1 MQLIT
6 KSIRKKLE
14 SNYNERQAAENP
26 GWRPYRNF
34 DPRPVV
40 KLFNPVGSQTWL
52 LTEIEPGTNHA
63 FGLCD
68 MGMGSP
74 ELGYVSITQLAEIEI
89 PGWRNMGIERDI
101 HFNPVMTISEYAEQ
115 ARETG
120 GIAA

>member
-1 MQLIT
+1 MILISTKNRKQLEANH
-6 KSIRKKLE
+6 LE
-14 SNYNERQAAENP
+14 AQAAETTE
-26 GWRPYRNF
+26 RNF

-40 KLFNPVGSQTWL
+40 KLFNPCGAQTWL
-52 LTEIEPGTNHA
+52 LTEIEPGTNNA

-74 ELGYVSITQLAEIEI
+74 ELGYVSIDELAALKI
-89 PGWRNMGIERDI
+89 PGWGNTGIERDI
-101 HFNPVMTISEYAEQ
+101 HFEADMTISEYADL

>member
-1 MQLIT
+1 MILIT
-6 KSIRKKLE
+6 AKNRKQLE
-14 SNYNERQAAENP
+14 ANYLETQASEISE
-26 GWRPYRNF
+26 RNF

-74 ELGYVSITQLAEIEI
+74 ELGYVSIDELAALKL
-89 PGWRNMGIERDI
+89 PFNMGIERDI
-101 HFNPVMTISEYAEQ
+101 HFQADLTISEYAEQ
-115 ARETG
+115 ARYTG
-120 GIAA
+120 SIAA

>member
-6 KSIRKKLE
+6 NEIRKQLE
-14 SNYNERQAAENP
+14 ANYIETQAAETSE
-26 GWRPYRNF
+26 RNF

-40 KLFNPVGSQTWL
+40 KLFNPCGAQTWL
-52 LTEIEPGTNHA
+52 ITEIEPGTNNA

-74 ELGYVSITQLAEIEI
+74 ELGYVSIDELAALKI

-101 HFNPVMTISEYAEQ
+101 HFNPVMTISEYADQ

-120 GIAA
+120 SIAA

>member
-6 KSIRKKLE
+6 NEIRKKLE
-14 SNYNERQAAENP
+14 ANYLETQAAEASE
-26 GWRPYRNF
+26 RNF

-52 LTEIEPGTNHA
+52 LTEIEPGTNDA

-68 MGMGSP
+68 MGQGYP
-74 ELGYVSITQLAEIEI
+74 ELGYVSIDELAALKI

-101 HFNPVMTISEYAEQ
+101 HFQAEMTISEYADQ

-120 GIAA
+120 SIAA

>member
-1 MQLIT
+1 MILIT
-6 KSIRKKLE
+6 NEIRKQLE
-14 SNYNERQAAENP
+14 ANYLETQAAENP

-52 LTEIEPGTNHA
+52 LTEIEPGTNNA

-68 MGMGSP
+68 MGQGYP
-74 ELGYVSITQLAEIEI
+74 ELGYVSIDELAKLKLYFD
-89 PGWRNMGIERDI
+89 MKIERDI
-101 HFNPVMTISEYAEQ
+101 HFEAHMTISEYADQ

-120 GIAA
+120 SIAA

>member
-6 KSIRKKLE
+6 NETRKQLE
-14 SNYNERQAAENP
+14 ANYLETQAAETSE
-26 GWRPYRNF
+26 RNF

-52 LTEIEPGTNHA
+52 LTEIEPGSNNA

-68 MGMGSP
+68 MGQGYP
-74 ELGYVSITQLAEIEI
+74 ELGYVSIDELAKLKLYFD
-89 PGWRNMGIERDI
+89 MKIERDI
-101 HFNPVMTISEYAEQ
+101 HFEAHMTISEYADR

-120 GIAA
+120 SIAA

>member
-6 KSIRKKLE
+6 NKNRKQLE
-14 SNYNERQAAENP
+14 ANYLETQAAETSE
-26 GWRPYRNF
+26 RNF

-52 LTEIEPGTNHA
+52 ITEIEPGTNNA

-74 ELGYVSITQLAEIEI
+74 ELGYVSIDELAALPI
-89 PGWRNMGIERDI
+89 PFNLGIERDI
-101 HFNPVMTISEYAEQ
+101 HFEADLTISEYAEQ
-115 ARETG
+115 ARENG
-120 GIAA
+120 SIAA

>member
-6 KSIRKKLE
+6 KQIRKQLE
-14 SNYNERQAAENP
+14 DNYIETQAAETSE
-26 GWRPYRNF
+26 RNF

-52 LTEIEPGTNHA
+52 ITEIEPGTNNA

-74 ELGYVSITQLAEIEI
+74 ELGYVSIDKLAALKL
-89 PGWRNMGIERDI
+89 PGWPNMGIERDI
-101 HFNPVMTISEYAEQ
+101 HFEADLTISEYADQ

-120 GIAA
+120 SIAA

>member
-6 KSIRKKLE
+6 NEIRKQLE
-14 SNYNERQAAENP
+14 ANYLETQAAETSE
-26 GWRPYRNF
+26 RNF

-40 KLFNPVGSQTWL
+40 KLFNPCGAQTWL
-52 LTEIEPGTNHA
+52 ITEIEPGTNNA

-74 ELGYVSITQLAEIEI
+74 ELGYVSITELAELEI

-101 HFNPVMTISEYAEQ
+101 HFNPVMTISEYADQ

-120 GIAA
+120 SIAA

>member
-6 KSIRKKLE
+6 NEIRKQLE
-14 SNYNERQAAENP
+14 ANYIEAQAAENP
-26 GWRPYRNF
+26 YRDF

-40 KLFNPVGSQTWL
+40 KLFNPCGAQTWL
-52 LTEIEPGTNHA
+52 ITEIEPGTNNA

-68 MGMGSP
+68 MGQGYP
-74 ELGYVSITQLAEIEI
+74 ELGYVSITELAELEI

-101 HFNPVMTISEYAEQ
+101 HFNPVMTISEYADQ

-120 GIAA
+120 SIAA

>member
-6 KSIRKKLE
+6 NEIRKQLE
-14 SNYNERQAAENP
+14 ANYNERQAAENP

-52 LTEIEPGTNHA
+52 LTEIEPGTNYA

-74 ELGYVSITQLAEIEI
+74 ELGYVSIDELAALKL
-89 PGWRNMGIERDI
+89 PFNMGIERDI
-101 HFNPVMTISEYAEQ
+101 HFEADLTISEYAEQ
-115 ARETG
+115 ARYTG
-120 GIAA
+120 SIAA

>member
-6 KSIRKKLE
+6 NEIRKQLE
-14 SNYNERQAAENP
+14 ANYLETQEAENP

-40 KLFNPVGSQTWL
+40 KLFNPCGAQTWL
-52 LTEIEPGTNHA
+52 ITEIEPGTNNA

-68 MGMGSP
+68 LGMGSP
-74 ELGYVSITQLAEIEI
+74 ELGYVSIDELAALKL

-120 GIAA
+120 SIAA

>member
-6 KSIRKKLE
+6 NEIRIQLE
-14 SNYNERQAAENP
+14 ANYLETQAAETSE
-26 GWRPYRNF
+26 RNF

-52 LTEIEPGTNHA
+52 ITEIEPGTNNA

-68 MGMGSP
+68 MGQGYP
-74 ELGYVSITQLAEIEI
+74 ELGYVSIDELAALKL
-89 PGWRNMGIERDI
+89 PFNMGIERDI
-101 HFNPVMTISEYAEQ
+101 HFEADLTISEYADR

-120 GIAA
+120 SIAA